1 VPASAPTSRH
11 LLRWIALAIA
21 AVLVALAVALVVYVH
36 HLLQPQRF
44 TTLLENDLAAAGIR
58 LDLDAPAEPTLFPHP
73 GVQLQGFSLTNI
85 GSGTPVLQA
94 SGATIVVPWRALLHG
109 DVAIERVD
117 VNAPRLDLGELET
130 LLARLPHHA
139 GPPRLPTIATG
150 VHMSQGTLTRNG
162 SPLLFDLSLVTGALA
177 PGQRFRLDA
186 SARTAAGR
194 RLTGMFATTPSAVRD
209 GVIDLDSLQVGIAE
223 QHGAALQLEGRGSW
237 RGGEDLA
244 LQLAGSLLHRS
255 FAPPPPAS
263 GATRAKAGAG
273 AVSSA
278 PPTTDDNV
286 IDKIELQIAPAR
298 AGVPLT
304 VTLKLDG
311 DDAHADLRMQPTQFD
326 DWWTRLLAAQPGEPS
341 GHLPFTGTAQA
352 KQLDLGW
359 LKATD
364 ISIDAGTDLAPA
376 PGTSTGPA
384 PASATS
390 GGH

>member
-1 VPASAPTSRH
+1 MAASTPTPRRLSR
-11 LLRWIALAIA
+11 RIALAI
-21 AVLVALAVALVVYVH
+21 VALLAALIVAAVVYVH

-44 TTLLENDLAAAGIR
+44 TALLENDLAAIGIR
-58 LDLDAPAEPTLFPHP
+58 LDLDAPAEPALFPHP

-94 SGATIVVPWRALLHG
+94 SGAIIVVPWRALLHG

-117 VNAPRLDLGELET
+117 VNTPRIDLGELEA

-150 VHMSQGTLTRNG
+150 VHMIQGTLTRNG
-162 SPLLFDLSLVTGALA
+162 SPLLFDLSLATGALV

-194 RLTGMFATTPSAVRD
+194 RLTAVFATTPSAARD
-209 GVIDLDSLQVGIAE
+209 GVIDLDALQIVVAE
-223 QHGAALQLEGRGSW
+223 QGGAALQLAGKGSW

-244 LQLAGSLLHRS
+244 MQLEGSLRHRS
-255 FAPPPPAS
+255 FSPPPPAS
-263 GATRAKAGAG
+263 GATSARATASTAP
-273 AVSSA
+273 SA
-278 PPTTDDNV
+278 PALVDGNVTDR
-286 IDKIELQIAPAR
+286 IALQIAPAR

-311 DDAHADLRMQPTQFD
+311 DDAQADLRMQPTEFD
-326 DWWTRLLAAQPGEPS
+326 NWWTRLLAAKPGEPS
-341 GHLPFTGTAQA
+341 GPLPFTGAARA

-364 ISIDAGTDLAPA
+364 ISIDAGPDLAPA
-376 PGTSTGPA
+376 SAASAAPA
-384 PASATS
+384 PASTAKS
-390 GGH
+390 PH

>member
-1 VPASAPTSRH
+1 
-11 LLRWIALAIA
+11 
-21 AVLVALAVALVVYVH
+21 
-36 HLLQPQRF
+36 
-44 TTLLENDLAAAGIR
+44 
-58 LDLDAPAEPTLFPHP
+58 
-73 GVQLQGFSLTNI
+73 
-85 GSGTPVLQA
+85 
-94 SGATIVVPWRALLHG
+94 
-109 DVAIERVD
+109 
-117 VNAPRLDLGELET
+117 
-130 LLARLPHHA
+130 
-139 GPPRLPTIATG
+139 
-150 VHMSQGTLTRNG
+150 MSQGTLTRNG